1 MYTYVML
8 ASVAVPSSPLHEQL
22 YLMIMTVHI
31 IYRIEGNFVGG
42 GVMLANENQF
52 AKVSPTKFSHQNVI
66 KILMNTSSSLIMLI
80 LNQISS
86 TLANQ
91 IAG

>member
-8 ASVAVPSSPLHEQL
+8 VSVAVLSSPLHEQL

-42 GVMLANENQF
+42 GDVGE
-52 AKVSPTKFSHQNVI
+52 
-66 KILMNTSSSLIMLI
+66 
-80 LNQISS
+80 
-86 TLANQ
+86 
-91 IAG
+91 

>member
-31 IYRIEGNFVGG
+31 IPVYRIEGNFVGG
-42 GVMLANENQF
+42 GDVGE
-52 AKVSPTKFSHQNVI
+52 
-66 KILMNTSSSLIMLI
+66 
-80 LNQISS
+80 
-86 TLANQ
+86 
-91 IAG
+91 